1 MHRSLQ
7 IPEVVALICR
17 EVAESWESE
26 YRSRSS
32 KTLAT
37 FAALARTCKGFS
49 STSPALDLLWMY
61 QSSLM
66 PLLKCMPGDVWDE
79 DDDGSI
85 RRPVTPA
92 DWERPLAYSHRVR
105 SFRYKDRDHSYSPE
119 FFNVLGLC
127 LPGPHLFPNIEYLEW
142 FVSDPASTSFSPVRL
157 FLGPQLTS
165 IFGSCASA
173 AHLSFLPTLAR
184 QCPGLTEVGI
194 ILDDEMELGGSSQ
207 NSCISLFVRGLGR
220 LETLAMPYLDHAAMD
235 HLAGLSTFTSLRLT
249 HQLDT
254 IPALKLDTA
263 AGRPFTSLKSL
274 NVTGKTVAA
283 LTDIILPMA
292 HAPID
297 DLVAIFPNFTTSST
311 ISQLYTILAATCSDG
326 PLSGLTLRAYNGLG
340 GPHPVAA
347 HDASLVVHDAQLR
360 PLFSF
365 HDLTSIKLSAPAGFD
380 LNDDAIGDIAR
391 AWPNIRT
398 LQLVASDHAHV
409 QSNMTLGGLL
419 HFARYCPKLTSL
431 SISLDATVVPTFEP
445 LKTNTKQKERK
456 RVRQARLSELDISQS
471 PIGEPLVVAA
481 FLSSIFPKLRFVS
494 TDYHRNPS
502 DNHIALREGWEAV
515 EAALP
520 VLRAVRAEEKYWT
533 VRAQGDT

>member
-119 FFNVLGLC
+119 FFDALRLC

-165 IFGSCASA
+165 ILGSYEPS
-173 AHLSFLPTLAR
+173 R
-184 QCPGLTEVGI
+184 CPGLREVAI
-194 ILDDEMELGGSSQ
+194 SLDDEIELGGSSQ
-207 NSCISLFVRGLGR
+207 NSCLSLFVRGLGR
-220 LETLAMPYLDHAAMD
+220 LETLDMPYLDRAAME
-235 HLAGLSTFTSLRLT
+235 HLARLPTFTSLRLT

-254 IPALKLDTA
+254 IPALKLATA

-347 HDASLVVHDAQLR
+347 YDASLVVHGAQLR

-365 HDLTSIKLSAPAGFD
+365 HDLTSIRLSAPAGFD

-398 LQLVASDHAHV
+398 LKLVASDHAHV

-431 SISLDATVVPTFEP
+431 SISLDATAVPTFEP

-456 RVRQARLSELDISQS
+456 RVRQVCLSELDISQS
-471 PIGEPLVVAA
+471 PIAEPLVVAA

-494 TDYHRNPS
+494 TDYHKNPS

-520 VLRAVRAEEKYWT
+520 VLRAVRVEEKYWT
-533 VRAQGDT
+533 VRAQGDA